1 MQDFDVNSFANK
13 IKGDNDGIYAN
24 NLKEWAKEEG
34 KDFDF
39 QYILYFMKE
48 TVPSSISISY
58 GMAISKEQLCKFLNP
73 YYENKENDKIK
84 DKSPV
89 LNRNQK
95 FIRSQ
100 LHRMQLLN
108 LFRHIS

>member
-1 MQDFDVNSFANK
+1 M
-13 IKGDNDGIYAN
+13 DGIYAK

-39 QYILYFMKE
+39 QYIVYFMKE

-73 YYENKENDKIK
+73 YYEQDSSKEK

-95 FIRSQ
+95 FR
-100 LHRMQLLN
+100 
-108 LFRHIS
+108 